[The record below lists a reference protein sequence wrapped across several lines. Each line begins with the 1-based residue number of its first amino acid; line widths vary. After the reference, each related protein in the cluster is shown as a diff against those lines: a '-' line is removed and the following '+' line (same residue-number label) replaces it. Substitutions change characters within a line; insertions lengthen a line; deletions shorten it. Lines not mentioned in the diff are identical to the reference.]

1 MCTSYTQSN
10 NVRFR
15 ATEFKEENWKSKS
28 AKFATSAKDAT
39 ISGATGLK
47 NVTVK
52 TGKQLQERDWS
63 REKQGLANAGTA
75 TKGYAPNCLRR
86 ILSAPC
92 NTNNDRNAR

>member
-1 MCTSYTQSN
+1 MSTNKINS
-10 NVRFR
+10 
-15 ATEFKEENWKSKS
+15 TEFKEENWKSKS

-75 TKGYAPNCLRR
+75 TKGAATTAFAKVKGLF
-86 ILSAPC
+86 SKK
-92 NTNNDRNAR
+92 